1 MTNEEFQ
8 KLVLAKLN
16 SIEEGQNEIKADL
29 KAVYEQTA
37 NLTEFRTETKQDLSD
52 IKDTLRF
59 VLHKEIE
66 TEKELFT
73 LKSKNIK

>member
-8 KLVLAKLN
+8 KRVLAKLN
-16 SIEEGQNEIKADL
+16 SIEEGQNEIKEDL

-37 NLTEFRTETKQDLSD
+37 NLTEFRTEIKQDFSD

-59 VLHKEIE
+59 VI
-66 TEKELFT
+66 
-73 LKSKNIK
+73 LKNSD